1 MQGRDGH
8 RDRIRNAYLN
18 GEYDDAEDTKILE
31 LFLSL
36 VVPRK
41 DVKYTVYALFERFED
56 LEGIFGADIEELVA
70 VNGVG

>member
-41 DVKYTVYALFERFED
+41 DVK
-56 LEGIFGADIEELVA
+56 
-70 VNGVG
+70 